1 MFIEDGNI
9 ITVQI
14 VESGLNV
21 KDLITI
27 FSVLIALTAVGLSFK
42 SNYLTEK
49 TTNLLLREYKRSL
62 PSLSLYTIT
71 PKEMYDSEFRYLSIR
86 TRISNKSQTPNTIV
100 FCDLDLNYYV
110 DGDPFSLS
118 AELISII
125 ENRNQSEDILT
136 LPIYLDPVKTVEVTL
151 RFRVAKENLI
161 DKKIKDCTV
170 VVTDTYSHV
179 YKDRF
184 NQIKGVDRFE

>member
-1 MFIEDGNI
+1 VFIEDGNI

-27 FSVLIALTAVGLSFK
+27 FSVLIALTAVGL
-42 SNYLTEK
+42 
-49 TTNLLLREYKRSL
+49 LLSEYKRSL